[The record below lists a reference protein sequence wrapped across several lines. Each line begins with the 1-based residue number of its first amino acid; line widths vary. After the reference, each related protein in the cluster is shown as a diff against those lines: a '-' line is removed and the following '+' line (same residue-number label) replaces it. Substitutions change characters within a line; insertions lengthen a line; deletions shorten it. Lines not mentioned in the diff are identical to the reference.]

1 MHDGW
6 DPSSAPYEATFTV
19 GQTAGANGQVPRQR
33 GWVQK
38 KRKKKR
44 ETRERGRG
52 RGRDRRSGC
61 LYELSQDVGNA
72 ASAN

>member
-38 KRKKKR
+38 KKR
-44 ETRERGRG
+44 PGREGEREREGQEVWLSVRAVTRRG
-52 RGRDRRSGC
+52 KCRFG
-61 LYELSQDVGNA
+61 
-72 ASAN
+72 